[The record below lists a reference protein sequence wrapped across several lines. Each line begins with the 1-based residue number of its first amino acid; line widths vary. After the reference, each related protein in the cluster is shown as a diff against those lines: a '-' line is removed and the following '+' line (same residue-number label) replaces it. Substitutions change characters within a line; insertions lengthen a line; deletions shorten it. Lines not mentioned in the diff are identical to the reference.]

1 MSDGDLAPAS
11 WSPQR
16 FEYVTHPSAGD
27 TLLYLV
33 RHGQTAANQRR
44 LLQGSTD
51 HPLDEL
57 GRRQVTLIADRLA
70 KLPPVDAIITSP
82 LQRAVV
88 TASTIGHRLGIEPVI
103 RHALT
108 ELDFG
113 QWENREFT
121 EMIAEDP
128 HTAARFLDHN
138 DFDVGWPGGETRR
151 AFYDRVWLAF
161 TAILDDY
168 RRHRV
173 IVVAHGG
180 VLGAFLAMVQGR
192 SPNDLACYDI
202 KNCSLTELRI
212 ASDHTFVQMR
222 NDVCHLEQL
231 TDSFLTAEPTP

>member
-1 MSDGDLAPAS
+1 MSDDDPAPTV

-16 FEYVTHPSAGD
+16 FEHVTHPSAGD
-27 TLLYLV
+27 TILYLV

-57 GRRQVTLIADRLA
+57 GLRQAALIAARLVE
-70 KLPPVDAIITSP
+70 LPPVDAIISSP

-88 TASTIGHRLGIEPVI
+88 TATTIGRRLGLEPVI
-103 RHALT
+103 SPGLT

-113 QWENREFT
+113 QWENREFA
-121 EMIAEDP
+121 EMIAEEP
-128 HTAARFLDHN
+128 ATAARFLDH
-138 DFDVGWPGGETRR
+138 DDYDVGWPGGETRR

-180 VLGAFLAMVQGR
+180 VFGAFLAMVQGR
-192 SPNDLACYDI
+192 SPNDPAGYDI
-202 KNCSLTELRI
+202 KNCSLTELRV
-212 ASDHTFVQMR
+212 ASDHTLIQMR

-231 TDSFLTAEPTP
+231 TESLLPAEPTR

>member
-1 MSDGDLAPAS
+1 MSDGDPTLTV

-16 FEYVTHPSAGD
+16 YEHLIHPSSGD
-27 TLLYLV
+27 TVLYLV

-57 GRRQVTLIADRLA
+57 GLRQAELIAARLA
-70 KLPPVDAIITSP
+70 ELPPFHALISSP

-88 TASTIGHRLGIEPVI
+88 TATAIGRRLDLEPVVSQS
-103 RHALT
+103 LT

-113 QWENREFT
+113 AWENRNFA

-128 HTAARFLDHN
+128 ATAARFLDYE
-138 DFDVGWPGGETRR
+138 DYDVGWPGGETRR
-151 AFYDRVWLAF
+151 GFYDRVWQAF
-161 TAILDDY
+161 SAILDDY
-168 RRHRV
+168 QRHRV

-180 VLGAFLAMVQGR
+180 VFGAFLAMVQGR

-202 KNCSLTELRI
+202 KNCSLTELRV
-212 ASDHTFVQMR
+212 AQDHTLIQLR
-222 NDVCHLEQL
+222 NDVCHLAQL
-231 TDSFLTAEPTP
+231 TDSLLAEEPTT